1 MKRVGKSKSVVLGGI
16 LIAGLLFAA
25 IFAPL
30 IAADPY
36 HMDMTQRLLPPG
48 PGHFLGTDQFGRDL
62 WSRLVFG
69 SRVSLQ
75 VGLVSVGIAGTVGTA
90 LGLLAGYT
98 GGWVD
103 ALIMRV
109 VDIFLAFPVILLA
122 IALIAVLGPS
132 PVNLMIAIGLV
143 NWTMYARVV
152 RANVL
157 ALKQQEFVEA
167 ARALGFRDRVIMVKH
182 ILPNT
187 LAPIIV
193 LATLGLGQAIVAES
207 TLSFLGLGVQPPEP
221 SWGWTLAFGMK
232 FLRDAPHLSTMPGLA
247 IMLTVLGFNLLGDG
261 LRDLTD
267 PRLSKRR

>member
-1 MKRVGKSKSVVLGGI
+1 MKRARNKSVILGGV
-16 LIAGLLFAA
+16 LIGGLLFVAA
-25 IFAPL
+25 FAPF
-30 IAADPY
+30 IAGDPY
-36 HMDMTQRLLPPG
+36 HMDMSQRLLPPG
-48 PGHFLGTDQFGRDL
+48 PGHPLGTDQFGRDL
-62 WSRLVFG
+62 WARLVFG

-75 VGLVSVGIAGTVGTA
+75 VGIVSVGIACTLGTA
-90 LGLLAGYT
+90 LGLLAGYA

-103 ALIMRV
+103 AVIMRL

-157 ALKQQEFVEA
+157 ALKHREFVEA
-167 ARALGFRDRVIMVKH
+167 ARALGLRDRAIMLKH
-182 ILPNT
+182 VLPNT
-187 LAPIIV
+187 LSPIIV
-193 LATLGLGQAIVAES
+193 LATLGLGHAIVAES

-232 FLRDAPHLSTMPGLA
+232 YLRDAPHLSTMPGMA

-261 LRDLTD
+261 IRDMID
-267 PRLSKRR
+267 PRTRNRA